1 MAPTESESVG
11 LFNQHWAK
19 LPTNAAFRAVITG
32 ITDMTLRNLPLLA
45 SALMVLGCAT
55 TTPARAETDFGQ
67 VAIYVA
73 HMLENQ
79 HYSHK
84 EFDNDMSAKVLEN
97 YLTYL
102 DSRHTFFT
110 QQDVD
115 KFRTD
120 FSTTLDDHVMLRD
133 ISPATTIYDV
143 YKTRV
148 KERVD
153 YVKKLLADAKFT
165 FDSNRT
171 VDLKREK
178 LPWPK
183 DKAAADVLW
192 HDLIESEMLQEH
204 LSELAKA
211 SAEAKKADKKAK
223 KAEAKEKEK
232 ENGADTAA
240 AKPETPKPEVKKD
253 AQGKPLVFKADE
265 KKPDEPP
272 AQRIAKDYQRL
283 LDTINENTKE
293 DVVNFFL
300 SCLATAY
307 DPHTEYMSQREM
319 EDFNVQMKHSLFGI
333 GALLG
338 MKDDAAEIQGIVMG
352 GPADKEGSL
361 KLKDKIIAVAQGNAD
376 YVETKSIKQLQKI
389 VAMIRGKE
397 GSTVRLKVM
406 SPSDSII
413 KEISIVRGTVELKDQ
428 VAHAELI
435 VTPNAMGPQ
444 EKIGWINLKAFY
456 ADMEEG
462 KVSTTKDVERL
473 LRRLMKEGMQ
483 GLVLDL
489 RGNGGGSLDEAIK
502 LTGLF
507 ISAGPV
513 VQVKDWRDD
522 ISFRE
527 CSNDK
532 PVYDGPMI
540 VLTDKSSASASEI
553 LAAALQDYHR
563 AIIIGDKS
571 TYGKGT
577 VQTIL
582 PVERYMPFFADKSRA
597 GSLKV
602 TIQKFY
608 RIAGGST
615 QLKGVIPDLQLPSL
629 RDVMDY
635 GEASSEN
642 ALPYDEIPALP
653 YTFSRKTPFP
663 AAELK
668 SRMDSRVKGNAEFI
682 YIADEAKRLKARI
695 DKNKASLNAA
705 TREKERE
712 ENEAR
717 RSKYEDDRDAR
728 AKQVTDGLKGDG
740 FKVYH
745 LTLDNVDKPDLV
757 VESALTREQSTG
769 MRVAA
774 RNKDDDDDESSDELS
789 KYPYGFEPTKLE
801 TMHVLRDLIELN
813 AGQHVTAKT
822 EK

>member
-1 MAPTESESVG
+1 
-11 LFNQHWAK
+11 
-19 LPTNAAFRAVITG
+19 
-32 ITDMTLRNLPLLA
+32 MTLRSLPLLVA
-45 SALMVLGCAT
+45 SLIGMGSFAS
-55 TTPARAETDFGQ
+55 PSRAETDFGQ
-67 VAIYVA
+67 VAVYVA

-84 EFDNDMSAKVLEN
+84 EFDNEMSGKLLEN
-97 YLTYL
+97 YLNYL
-102 DSRHTFFT
+102 DGRHNFFT
-110 QQDVD
+110 QEDVD
-115 KFRTD
+115 KFRAD
-120 FSTTLDDHVMLRD
+120 YGTTLDDHVTLRNINPALD
-133 ISPATTIYDV
+133 IYNIY
-143 YKTRV
+143 KKRV

-153 YVKKLLADAKFT
+153 YVKKVLATTKFT

-178 LPWPK
+178 LAWPK
-183 DKAAADVLW
+183 DKAASDALW

-204 LSELAKA
+204 LGELAKA
-211 SAEAKKADKKAK
+211 AAAAKKADKKAK
-223 KAEAKEKEK
+223 KA
-232 ENGADTAA
+232 DA
-240 AKPETPKPEVKKD
+240 AKDEKKD
-253 AQGKPLVFKADE
+253 DKAEE
-265 KKPDEPP
+265 KKPDTAKTGDAKKDGKAADVAKKDDKKKEKTPE
-272 AQRIAKDYQRL
+272 QRIIEDYQRL
-283 LDTINENTKE
+283 EESLNENTNE
-293 DVVNFFL
+293 DIVNFFL
-300 SCLATAY
+300 SSLATAY
-307 DPHTEYMSQREM
+307 DPHTEYMSQTEM
-319 EDFNVQMKHSLFGI
+319 ENFDVQMKHRLFGI

-338 MKDDAAEIQGIVMG
+338 MKDDGAEIQGIVMG

-361 KLKDKIIAVAQGNAD
+361 KLKDRIIAVAQGNAD

-389 VAMIRGKE
+389 VDMIRGKE
-397 GSTVRLKVM
+397 NTTVRLKVVPA
-406 SPSDSII
+406 SDPSIT
-413 KEISIVRGTVELKDQ
+413 KEISIVRGAVELKDS
-428 VAHAELI
+428 VASAELI
-435 VTPNAMGPQ
+435 VTPPALGPQ
-444 EKIGWINLKAFY
+444 EKLGWINLKAFY

-489 RGNGGGSLDEAIK
+489 RSNGGGSLDEAIK

-513 VQVKDWRDD
+513 VQVKDWRDE
-522 ISFRE
+522 IAVRE

-615 QLKGVIPDLQLPSL
+615 QLKGVVPDLQLPSL
-629 RDVMDY
+629 RDIMDY
-635 GEASSEN
+635 GEASSKN
-642 ALPYDEIPALP
+642 ALPYDEIPAQT
-653 YTFSRKTPFP
+653 YNFSRKTPFP
-663 AAELK
+663 TNELQT
-668 SRMDSRVKGNAEFI
+668 RMASRVNGNPEFAHI
-682 YIADEAKRLKARI
+682 KDESQRLKARI
-695 DKNKASLNAA
+695 DLNKASLNVAE
-705 TREKERE
+705 REKERE

-717 RSKYEDDRDAR
+717 RTKYEEDRDQR
-728 AKQVTDGLKGDG
+728 AKQVAEQLKGDS
-740 FKVYH
+740 FKTYH

-757 VESALTREQSTG
+757 VESAQSREQSTG

-774 RNKDDDDDESSDELS
+774 KSKDDDDDDSPDENS
-789 KYPYGFEPTKLE
+789 KFPYGFEPYKLE
-801 TMHVLRDLIELN
+801 ALNVLRDMIELN
-813 AGQHVTAKT
+813 NGQQTTAKT
-822 EK
+822 ETKK

>member
-1 MAPTESESVG
+1 
-11 LFNQHWAK
+11 
-19 LPTNAAFRAVITG
+19 
-32 ITDMTLRNLPLLA
+32 
-45 SALMVLGCAT
+45 MVLGCASN
-55 TTPARAETDFGQ
+55 TPARAETDFGQ

-84 EFDNDMSAKVLEN
+84 EFDNEMSSKVLEN

-110 QQDVD
+110 QEDVD
-115 KFRTD
+115 KFRAD
-120 FSTTLDDHVMLRD
+120 FSTTLDDHVMLRN
-133 ISPATTIYDV
+133 ISPATDIYDV
-143 YKTRV
+143 YKKRV

-153 YVKKLLADAKFT
+153 YVKKVLETTKFT

-171 VDLKREK
+171 VELKREK

-183 DKAAADVLW
+183 DKVAADALW

-204 LSELAKA
+204 LGELAKA
-211 SAEAKKADKKAK
+211 DAAAKKADKKTK
-223 KAEAKEKEK
+223 KAEAK
-232 ENGADTAA
+232 GAAEGS
-240 AKPETPKPEVKKD
+240 AKVKDKD
-253 AQGKPLVFKADE
+253 KADKTVAVKEE

-272 AQRIAKDYQRL
+272 AQRIIKDYQRL
-283 LDTINENTKE
+283 LDSINENTKE
-293 DVVNFFL
+293 DIVNFFL
-300 SCLATAY
+300 SCMATAY
-307 DPHTEYMSQREM
+307 DPHTEYMSQQEM
-319 EDFNVQMKHSLFGI
+319 ENFNVQMKHSLFGI

-338 MKDDAAEIQGIVMG
+338 LKDDAAEIQGIVMG
-352 GPADKEGSL
+352 GPADKEGEL
-361 KLKDKIIAVAQGNAD
+361 KLKDRIIAVAQGSAD

-389 VAMIRGKE
+389 VDMIRGKE
-397 GSTVRLKVM
+397 GSTVRLKVVPA
-406 SPSDSII
+406 SDPSIT
-413 KEISIVRGTVELKDQ
+413 KEISIVRGAVELKDQ
-428 VAHAELI
+428 VANAELI
-435 VTPNAMGPQ
+435 VTPAALAPQ

-615 QLKGVIPDLQLPSL
+615 QLKGVIPDLQLPSV

-663 AAELK
+663 TAELK
-668 SRMDSRVKGNAEFI
+668 SRMDGRVQSNPEFA
-682 YIADEAKRLKARI
+682 YIKDETKRLKERM
-695 DKNKASLNAA
+695 DRNKASLNVNV
-705 TREKERE
+705 REKERE

-717 RSKYEDDRDAR
+717 RNKYEEDRDQR
-728 AKQVTDGLKGDG
+728 AKKVAETLKADT
-740 FKVYH
+740 FKTFH

-769 MRVAA
+769 MRIAA
-774 RNKDDDDDESSDELS
+774 RAKDDDDDDSSDENS
-789 KYPYGFEPTKLE
+789 KYPYGIEPVKLE
-801 TMHVLRDLIELN
+801 AIHVMHDLIELN
-813 AGQHVTAKT
+813 GSQHVTARAEDK
-822 EK
+822 K